1 MCGVFSIS
9 AGLHRLGTTATL
21 SLALPFREV
30 FLVRGHGLLEF
41 GLLEESLRGLLVH
54 HGEGVKLLEQAL
66 SDFIVLVFE
75 ELLELAIVLLSE
87 LLRGGEVRLHES
99 VNENGALL
107 QMGVSASLHDLLKE
121 FLEKDLR
128 LWCSLEEKLEDS
140 DE

>member
-1 MCGVFSIS
+1 M
-9 AGLHRLGTTATL
+9 
-21 SLALPFREV
+21 
-30 FLVRGHGLLEF
+30 LEL

-99 VNENGALL
+99 VYENGALL

-140 DE
+140 HEQGALDLAIVKFT